1 MLETVKIFI
10 IFIGM
15 VDVGLL
21 EMSVLVV
28 VVGAVAE
35 VIAVAAVSTIAVVVT
50 FVATVHSV
58 EEGEQEVVVVDSKE
72 LLVLLG
78 TDVVPVVI
86 ETFAIIAIEVL
97 VTVIVVS
104 VIRVFVIR
112 NVILE
117 NWTAIVT
124 WNVDQALAVAIA
136 HLVIVR

>member
-1 MLETVKIFI
+1 
-10 IFIGM
+10 M

-28 VVGAVAE
+28 VVVAE
-35 VIAVAAVSTIAVVVT
+35 VIAVVVAASTIAVEET

-58 EEGEQEVVVVDSKE
+58 VEEVVVDSKE
-72 LLVLLG
+72 WPVLLG

-86 ETFAIIAIEVL
+86 AIFVTIVIVVL

-104 VIRVFVIR
+104 VIRVFVTR
-112 NVILE
+112 NAILE
-117 NWTAIVT
+117 SRTVIAT
-124 WNVDQALAVAIA
+124 WNVDQALAVAID

>member
-1 MLETVKIFI
+1 
-10 IFIGM
+10 M

-58 EEGEQEVVVVDSKE
+58 EEGEQEVVVDSKE

-86 ETFAIIAIEVL
+86 EIFAIIAIEVL

-112 NVILE
+112 NAILE